1 VAVTPPPAVRE
12 RLHAHAASL
21 GNPNLRVLPAEN
33 LHVTVL
39 FLGNVARE
47 RIEELAGRLADV
59 AAAAEPFSLEIAG
72 AGPGPPRR
80 PSMLWAYVE
89 GADPLLC
96 LSRDMSAAAAG
107 LAPHAADPQRVAH
120 ITLARS
126 RGTLR
131 GVARATIELDRPS
144 FQVIAV
150 ELMRSQLS
158 PRGAR
163 YETVTT
169 LPLGVTTA

>member
-1 VAVTPPPAVRE
+1 VTPPQAVRE

-21 GNPNLRVLPAEN
+21 GHPDLRVLPVEN

-39 FLGNVARE
+39 FLGAVARE
-47 RIEELAGRLADV
+47 RIGELAGRLADV
-59 AAAAEPFSLEIAG
+59 AARAESFPLEIAE

-80 PSMLWAYVE
+80 PSMLWAYVG
-89 GADPLLC
+89 GADPLLR
-96 LSRDMSAAAAG
+96 LSRDMHAAAAG
-107 LAPHAADPQRVAH
+107 LAPQAADPQRVAH

-126 RGTLR
+126 RRTLR
-131 GVARATIELDRPS
+131 GVERAKVELDQPS
-144 FQVIAV
+144 FDVAAA
-150 ELMRSQLS
+150 ELMRSLLS

-169 LPLGVTTA
+169 LPLGVTTS